1 MDSTISPL
9 LKKGDY
15 INGSFVKSAHTSGYI
30 NDGNPGDRSDQIG
43 RFPFSLQNTKEAIL
57 FAAEAQKDWKELP
70 FEERIRVVENFKKQL
85 ETRSKFLS
93 HTLTREIGI
102 PLWEAKQ
109 ECSDTHEIINVLL
122 EEAKKIFASIEKN
135 TTLLPAGPWAMLT
148 PFSQPLLIPSM
159 FSCAAIL
166 MGNSV
171 VHKPSKYTPGV
182 GQSVAEIW
190 DHCKLPRALYNMV
203 QGPGSHIGQYLI
215 SHAKIQ
221 GTLFAGSYSTAID
234 IQEKKLLPPHH
245 NFLGFFGGKTSAIV
259 TEHADLELTAR
270 EILSSAFRY
279 SGQRPNSIA
288 RVFITRP
295 IFDVLVDTLAKSID
309 QIQVGNGFQKNSYF
323 GPMISEHW
331 RTRYHRFG
339 NSLYSNGHN
348 AIRQPENIE
357 NDVSGYYV
365 KPALYQINWT
375 NGSPV
380 LQEEPPGPSLLLYE
394 VNDLEEAVAL
404 HNRLHFRRSVSIFGT
419 EPDIDLPLL
428 LRNLKVGGIF
438 LNQAPTETGAPIG
451 LQGHCSNSTNSG
463 KDLLYQLTQKQILFR

>member
-1 MDSTISPL
+1 MDSTIAPL

-57 FAAEAQKDWKELP
+57 FADEAQESWKEQS
-70 FEERIRVVENFKKQL
+70 FTEKIRVVENFKKQL

-102 PLWEAKQ
+102 PLWESKQ
-109 ECSDTHEIINVLL
+109 EIADTRAIIEDLLL
-122 EEAKKIFASIEKN
+122 EASVLFSDKEEN
-135 TTLLPAGPWAMLT
+135 VRLLPSGPWAMLT
-148 PFSQPLLIPSM
+148 PFSQPLLIPSV

-182 GQSVAEIW
+182 GQAVAELW

-215 SHAKIQ
+215 SHPKIQ
-221 GTLFAGSYSTAID
+221 GTLFAGSHSTAVD

-245 NFLGFFGGKTSAIV
+245 QFLGFFGGKSSAIV
-259 TEHADLELTAR
+259 TEYADLEQTAR
-270 EILSSAFRY
+270 EVLSSAFRY
-279 SGQRPNSIA
+279 SGQRPSSIA
-288 RVFITRP
+288 RVFVTRP

-309 QIQVGNGFQKNSYF
+309 QIQVGNGFHKNSYF

-331 RTRYHRFG
+331 RTRYHRYG
-339 NSLYSNGHN
+339 HSLYSNGHN
-348 AIRQPENIE
+348 AIRQPENLE
-357 NDVSGYYV
+357 NDFRGYYV
-365 KPALYQINWT
+365 KPSLYQINWT

-380 LQEEPPGPSLLLYE
+380 LHDEPPGPSLLIYE
-394 VNDLEEAVAL
+394 TNDLEESIAL
-404 HNRLHFRRSVSIFGT
+404 HNRLHFRRAVSIFGN
-419 EPDIDLPLL
+419 EAHLNLPDL
-428 LRNLKVGGIF
+428 LRKLKVGGVF
-438 LNQAPTETGAPIG
+438 LNQAPTDTGFPIG
-451 LQGHCSNSTNSG
+451 LQGHCSNSAKWG
-463 KDLLYQLTQKQILFR
+463 KDLLRQLTYKQILFK